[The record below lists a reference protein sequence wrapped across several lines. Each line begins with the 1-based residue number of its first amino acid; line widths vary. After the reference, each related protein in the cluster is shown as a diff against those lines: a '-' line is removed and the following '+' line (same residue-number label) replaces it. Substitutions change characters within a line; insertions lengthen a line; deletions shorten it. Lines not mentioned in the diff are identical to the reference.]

1 MEPCARSHSYALE
14 KHINLKK
21 PLKLAF
27 IGGGLNSAVGKVHA
41 TASQLDN
48 IWELVCGCFSTN
60 EKVNLETGTIYGV
73 STHRIHKHWPTLID
87 KEKNS
92 VDAVAILTPTPSH
105 SEIIIQCLEAGL
117 PVISEKAIALS
128 SSESS
133 IIQNKLKEMHG
144 FLAVTYNYSGYPMV
158 RELGSLIRNGKLG
171 KILHFQVEMPQEGYL
186 RLNACGEK
194 PTPQTW
200 RLSDLSIP
208 TLYLDLGVHTHHL
221 IYYLTQARPLEV
233 LADHQS
239 FGFFDVIDNVS
250 SLCRYSSGI
259 HGQFWFSKSALGHR
273 NGLRIRIYGSEG
285 SAEWFQ
291 GNPEELVLAHANGR
305 RSILDRAGN
314 SGVATHD
321 RYNRFKAGHPSG
333 FIEAFA
339 NLYADVG
346 SALLQFKKHGK
357 FESDE
362 IFGTNLATE
371 GLFFMESMVRS
382 MVTRKWEKV
391 ESII

>member
-1 MEPCARSHSYALE
+1 LE
-14 KHINLKK
+14 KHTNLKK
-21 PLKLAF
+21 PLTLAF

-41 TASQLDN
+41 TASQMDN

-60 EKVNLETGTIYGV
+60 EKANQESGTTYGL
-73 STHRIHKHWPTLID
+73 SPHRIHKNWATLID
-87 KEKNS
+87 EEKNS

-105 SEIIIQCLEAGL
+105 SEIIIKCLEAGL

-128 SSESS
+128 SSEST

-158 RELGSLIRNGKLG
+158 RELRSLIRTGELG

-186 RLNACGEK
+186 RFNANGEK
-194 PTPQTW
+194 PTPQPW

-221 IYYLTQARPLEV
+221 INYLTQAKPLEV

-250 SLCRYSSGI
+250 CLCRYSSGI
-259 HGQFWFSKSALGHR
+259 HGQLWFSKSALGHR
-273 NGLRIRIYGSEG
+273 NGLRIRIYGSKG

-291 GNPEELVLAHANGR
+291 GNPEELVLAHSDGR
-305 RSILDRAGN
+305 RSILDRAGDA
-314 SGVATHD
+314 GVSTHG

-339 NLYADVG
+339 NLYVDVG
-346 SALLQFKKHGK
+346 SALLQFRKHGK

-371 GLFFMESMVRS
+371 GLLFMESMVLS
-382 MVTRKWEKV
+382 TVTRKWEKV